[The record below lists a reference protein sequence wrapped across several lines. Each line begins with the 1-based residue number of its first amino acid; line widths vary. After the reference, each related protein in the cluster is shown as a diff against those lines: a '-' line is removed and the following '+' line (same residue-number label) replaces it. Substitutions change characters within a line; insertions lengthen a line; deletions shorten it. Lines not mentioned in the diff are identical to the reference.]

1 MSLLPIDHQLEIT
14 SIDYD
19 PFAEGEVLLT
29 ALATESQQE
38 IWASVQLGED
48 ANCAYNESV
57 SLQLQGELDTATLQA
72 ALQALMQRHEAL
84 RTTFSPDGQ
93 HLCITEAS
101 SVELPLTDL
110 CGLGESEQQEKIAAL
125 QKQAV
130 TTPFDLE
137 HGPLFRVELLK
148 LHAQEHL
155 LLLTA
160 HHIVFDG
167 WSWGVVI
174 PELGQLYSAFRQ
186 ETEPELDD
194 PDRFSQYALMLEA
207 AQGSEE
213 AIAVEQYWLQ
223 QFSEA
228 IPIVDFPTDRP
239 RPPLRTFDS
248 NRIDWELPPALVVD
262 LKQLSNQFG
271 CSFMTLLLSSFEVFL
286 HRLTQQTDLVVG
298 ICAAGQADT
307 GMYTLVGH
315 CVNLLPLRTQVQ
327 PTQSFSDYL
336 RSRRSI
342 ILDAY
347 DRQQF
352 TFGRLIKQLSLP
364 RDSSR
369 IPLVPITFNIDRGL
383 DPNAL
388 AFEGLT
394 VQLRSNPRAFE
405 NFELFINAT
414 ELGDRVTLECQ
425 YNTNLFEADTIRRR
439 LAEFETLLS
448 GIAADPDRSIA
459 TLPLL
464 PAVEQ
469 QRIAEWNQT
478 QLGNSAECLHRRF
491 EAQVAKTPNAIALSS
506 GDETLTYQE
515 LNDRANQLAHVLRQ
529 KGVAPDR
536 LVGVCLERSAALVVA
551 LLGVLKAGGA
561 YLPLDS
567 IYPAERIAG
576 ILDDAQVVVLLT
588 QSSLLEK
595 APPIPTI
602 CLDTDWETIA
612 QASQENPQTQTG
624 CEHLAYVIYTSGS
637 TGKPKGVEIEQ
648 AGLLNLIDWHQS
660 VYQIQPSDR
669 ATQIAGCAFDACVWE
684 LWPYLTVGASI
695 HIPDETTRLSP
706 SKLWTWLADAQI
718 TIGFL
723 PTPLAV
729 LMFEE
734 PLPTNLA
741 LRAVLVG
748 GDKLHQY
755 PRAALPF
762 RVFNH
767 YGPTENTVVTTW
779 TAVETGV
786 ETRELPSIGRPIA
799 NTQVH
804 VLDSN
809 LQPVPIGIPGELHI
823 SGVGLARGYLNRPD
837 LTAEKFISHSIA
849 ARLYKTGDR
858 VRYLPDGN
866 LEFFG
871 RIDNQV
877 KIRGFRI
884 ELGEVEA
891 VLGQH
896 PAVRESVVQVWEATP
911 GNSRL
916 VGYSVLHP
924 DQSLTTSELYH
935 FLKQKLPDYM
945 VPSAFVLLEALPLTP
960 NGKIDRKALP
970 QPDFSRP
977 DLDDRYVAPRNSIEQ
992 QVAEIWQQVLEV
1004 QRVGIY
1010 DNFFE
1015 IGGYSLLAT
1024 QAIAR
1029 MRQSLAVELPLRT
1042 FFEAP
1047 TVAGLAEQIETIRWA
1062 VQAAQTRNPAADDE
1076 EEGEL

>member
-1 MSLLPIDHQLEIT
+1 MNLLPVDQQLEVT
-14 SIDYD
+14 SVDFD
-19 PFAEGEVLLT
+19 PFAEGDLLLT
-29 ALATESQQE
+29 APATESQKE
-38 IWASVQLGED
+38 IWASVQLGSD

-57 SLQLQGELDTATLQA
+57 SLQLTGELKLE
-72 ALQALMQRHEAL
+72 ALRSAVQKLIDRHEAL
-84 RTTFSPDGQ
+84 RTTFSPDGN
-93 HLCITEAS
+93 HLCIAGALEIEIS
-101 SVELPLTDL
+101 LIDL
-110 CGLGESEQQEKIAAL
+110 SKLNESDQHQKIADAK
-125 QKQAV
+125 QQAV
-130 TTPFDLE
+130 STPFDLE
-137 HGPLFRVELLK
+137 HGPLFRVDLFQLLPN
-148 LHAQEHL
+148 EHL
-155 LLLTA
+155 VILTA
-160 HHIVFDG
+160 HHIILDG
-167 WSWGVVI
+167 WSWGVLI
-174 PELGQLYSAFRQ
+174 PELGQIYSACQ
-186 ETEPELDD
+186 QGTDPELDD

-223 QFSEA
+223 QFSDA

-248 NRIDWELPPALVVD
+248 NRIDWELSSTLVAS

-315 CVNLLPLRTQVQ
+315 CVNLLPLRTQID
-327 PTQSFSDYL
+327 PTHSFSDYL
-336 RSRRSI
+336 RSRQSI
-342 ILDAY
+342 VLDAY

-352 TFGRLIKQLSLP
+352 TFGSLVKQLSLP

-383 DPNAL
+383 DPNSL

-394 VQLRSNPRAFE
+394 VALSSNPRAFE

-414 ELGDRVTLECQ
+414 ELHDRVTLECQ

-439 LAEFETLLS
+439 LAEFETLLA
-448 GIAADPDRSIA
+448 GIAAEPDRSIA

-464 PAVEQ
+464 PAAEQ
-469 QRIAEWNQT
+469 QQIAQWNQT
-478 QLGNSAECLHRRF
+478 QQAYSTDSLHRRF
-491 EAQVAKTPNAIALSS
+491 EAQVAQTPNAIAVS
-506 GDETLTYQE
+506 GTDETLTYQE
-515 LNDRANQLAHVLRQ
+515 LNDHANQLARALQQR
-529 KGVAPDR
+529 GVTCDR
-536 LVGVCLERSAALVVA
+536 LVGVCLERSAAMVVA
-551 LLGVLKAGGA
+551 LLAVLKAGGA
-561 YLPLDS
+561 YLPLDP

-595 APPIPTI
+595 APQVPTI
-602 CLDTDWETIA
+602 CLDRDWGAIA
-612 QASQENPQTQTG
+612 PESRENLDTQTAP
-624 CEHLAYVIYTSGS
+624 ENLVYVIYTSGS

-660 VYQIQPSDR
+660 VYQIQPIDR

-684 LWPYLTVGASI
+684 LWPYLTAGASI

-706 SKLWTWLADAQI
+706 AKLWTWLADKQI

-723 PTPLAV
+723 PTPLAEM
-729 LMFEE
+729 MFEE
-734 PLPTNLA
+734 LLPANLA

-762 RVFNH
+762 AVFNH

-779 TAVETGV
+779 TAIETGV
-786 ETRELPSIGRPIA
+786 ETSELPSIGRSIA

-804 VLDSN
+804 VLDAN

-823 SGVGLARGYLNRPD
+823 SGVGLARGYLNRPE
-837 LTAEKFISHSIA
+837 LTAEKFISPPIA
-849 ARLYKTGDR
+849 QRLYRTGDR

-891 VLGQH
+891 VLCQH
-896 PAVRESVVQVWEATP
+896 PAVRESVVQVWEAA

-916 VGYSVLHP
+916 VGYSVSHP
-924 DQSLTTSELYH
+924 DQNLTTSDLYH

-945 VPSAFVLLEALPLTP
+945 VPSAFVLLDALPLTP

-977 DLDDRYVAPRNSIEQ
+977 EQDERYVAPRSSVEQ
-992 QVAEIWQQVLEV
+992 HIAEIWQQVLEV

-1029 MRQSLAVELPLRT
+1029 MRQSLTVEVPLRT
-1042 FFEAP
+1042 FFETP

-1062 VQAAQTRNPAADDE
+1062 VQAAHTPDQAADDV